1 VTQLALAPATASES
15 LTTIAG
21 RYHLLATLNEGSD
34 ATVLRAHDSRLSRAV
49 AIKVR
54 ALEGP
59 TARRDFEAEVQTMV
73 SLSRHPGLLHLYDAG
88 IHCGDGGETGYITT
102 ELMATTMASE
112 LGHRSLGDQQIA
124 RVGRL
129 VGQALAHMH
138 ERHIAHHAVTP
149 ANVLLV
155 DPGAIRAALPCA
167 RLAGFSSART
177 IAVGANAQ
185 PSSAGEDVRALGV
198 LLLAA
203 LVSTATTASTAS
215 TASLPALRPMTPLD
229 GPARVPQWLDP
240 AWRDLIS
247 GMCALEGRDQLSAAE
262 AARQMP
268 LATEVSNVG

>member
-1 VTQLALAPATASES
+1 MAQLTLAPAAASES

-21 RYHLLATLNEGSD
+21 RYHLLATLHEGSD
-34 ATVLRAHDSRLSRAV
+34 AAVLRAHDSRLSRAV

-54 ALEGP
+54 ALAGP
-59 TARRDFEAEVQTMV
+59 AARRAFEAEVQTMV

-138 ERHIAHHAVTP
+138 ERHIVHHAVTS

-155 DPGAIRAALPCA
+155 DPGGIRAALPCA

-177 IAVGANAQ
+177 IGTVGANAEG
-185 PSSAGEDVRALGV
+185 SRAGEDVRALGV

-203 LVSTATTASTAS
+203 LVSTASTAS
-215 TASLPALRPMTPLD
+215 TAALRPTTPLD
-229 GPARVPQWLDP
+229 EPARVPQCLDP

-247 GMCALEGRDQLSAAE
+247 GMCALEGGDQLSAAE

-268 LATEVSNVG
+268 LATELSNVG

>member
-1 VTQLALAPATASES
+1 VTQLAPAPAAASES

-21 RYHLLATLNEGSD
+21 RYQLLATLHEGSD
-34 ATVLRAHDSRLSRAV
+34 AAVLRAHDSRLSRAV

-54 ALEGP
+54 TLEGP
-59 TARRDFEAEVQTMV
+59 TARQVFEAEVQTMV

-138 ERHIAHHAVTP
+138 ERRIVHQAVTP
-149 ANVLLV
+149 ANVLLI
-155 DPGAIRAALPCA
+155 DPGGIRAALPCA

-185 PSSAGEDVRALGV
+185 PSRAGDDVRALGM

-203 LVSTATTASTAS
+203 LASTAS
-215 TASLPALRPMTPLD
+215 TASIPALGPTTLLD
-229 GPARVPQWLDP
+229 GPPSVPQWLDP

-247 GMCALEGRDQLSAAE
+247 GMCALEGREQLSAAE

-268 LATEVSNVG
+268 LATELSNVG